1 MSKETKEEII
11 AILSEMRSDY
21 NCFDANEEPKYRA
34 LSVAIKAINDEPT
47 VSTKGDMIARQ
58 ILADMA
64 DMSVNDDINAI
75 SKKLIFGKENN
86 ETDKITDESFQHK
99 YPDWYLPKLV
109 CANVNCKYNG
119 FRNSCTCPQVRL
131 NYRHLHTTNEGLVD
145 VYECKNY
152 EIQEDTKRDMTFMEL
167 MKFINEATP
176 EEILNYFYGKKEEKN
191 DEDVHDVEKT

>member
-1 MSKETKEEII
+1 MSKETKEEIV

-34 LSVAIKAINDEPT
+34 LSIAIK
-47 VSTKGDMIARQ
+47 MI
-58 ILADMA
+58 
-64 DMSVNDDINAI
+64 
-75 SKKLIFGKENN
+75 N
-86 ETDKITDESFQHK
+86 ETDKKVVDEYFQYK

-145 VYECKNY
+145 VYECKSF
-152 EIQEDTKRDMTFMEL
+152 EEPMLKPETITRLEDLME
-167 MKFINEATP
+167 FINKHSV
-176 EEILNYFYGKKEEKN
+176 YGFTCKEKDDEKS
-191 DEDVHDVEKT
+191 D

>member
-1 MSKETKEEII
+1 MDQQKEKKMNKETKEEII

-34 LSVAIKAINDEPT
+34 LSVAIKAIN
-47 VSTKGDMIARQ
+47 
-58 ILADMA
+58 
-64 DMSVNDDINAI
+64 
-75 SKKLIFGKENN
+75 
-86 ETDKITDESFQHK
+86 ETDKVTDESFQHK

-119 FRNSCTCPQVRL
+119 FRNACTCPQVRL

-145 VYECKNY
+145 VFECKNY
-152 EIQEDTKRDMTFMEL
+152 EIQEDTTRDMTFMEL

-176 EEILNYFYGKKEEKN
+176 EEISNYFHNYMAKGKEQN
-191 DEDVHDVEKT
+191 ADNNN